1 MRVVRSISLHGFYLQ
16 SAALDV
22 VLVASYL

>member
-1 MRVVRSISLHGFYLQ
+1 VRSISLHGFYLQ